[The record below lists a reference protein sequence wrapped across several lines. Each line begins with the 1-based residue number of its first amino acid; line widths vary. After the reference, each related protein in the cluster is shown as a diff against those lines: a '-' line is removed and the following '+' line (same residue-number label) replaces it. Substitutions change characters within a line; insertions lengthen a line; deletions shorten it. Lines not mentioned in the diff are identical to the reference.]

1 MNFLICLCVALI
13 LFSLSFVY
21 LLTPNPGDAT
31 GVIPYGK

>member
-1 MNFLICLCVALI
+1 M

-31 GVIPYGK
+31 GVIPYGKWHPVARR